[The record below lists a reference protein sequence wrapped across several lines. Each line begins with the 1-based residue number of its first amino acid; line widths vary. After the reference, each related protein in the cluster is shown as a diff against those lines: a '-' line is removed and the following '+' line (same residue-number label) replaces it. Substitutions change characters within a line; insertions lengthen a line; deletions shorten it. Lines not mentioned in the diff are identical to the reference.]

1 MRAPVSNTSKTN
13 VVVVADASSEPDA
26 SEMKLARDRISQA
39 YLGHWGGEETTERA
53 RRRIHWI
60 GSQVTGEKV
69 LDIGCSEGI
78 LAVLL
83 AREGFSV
90 LGIDVNSDA
99 LGYADHL
106 LKSENEFVQSKVEFV
121 HGDVINADLT
131 EGCFDTVVLGEVL
144 EHVLQPEL
152 MLERAFAYLKPGG
165 VFVMTTPFGVMPD
178 PDHKQ
183 TFSLSDI
190 KKLLQKRGSPKVFM
204 VNDGYISVVVE
215 KSESSQVWQEFDES
229 YLLRETEKGL
239 FESQSRLYSRL
250 KSQSERLEAS
260 WEGQAKLKQTIAAQ
274 TIEIEDGARRMR
286 ENEGEM
292 IEVRDR
298 LRDNLNRYFLAG
310 ARVEQLETEK
320 NSLKQ
325 QVDGLKVKLRN
336 VRSSSGGLDAKDSS
350 ELIKLREELVYQRF
364 YSSFEDF
371 KRAVEQ
377 SDSEYFV
384 FMFSGTTFIQKLR
397 ANRPIR
403 LTKIMRQMGVPVLF
417 NYHRWRNTDE
427 LPPYEDQLLFQ
438 SPIDYTQKLL
448 GELAQFTPAGKKCI
462 FVVSYPHPSIAKIL
476 NRFNAQGWLTIYD
489 CRDDWEE
496 FEKVGM
502 AKWFK
507 SAIEKYV
514 VKNCDAVCCVSSP
527 LQKKMQ
533 EYDQRKRVELLPN
546 GYDPNFLS
554 PDYEREPSSPP
565 KIGYFGHL
573 TSAWFDWDTL
583 RSVALARP
591 SYTFEIIGH
600 GAADDLDLPPNV
612 NLLGPKVHEE
622 ICQIAR
628 EWSVAII
635 CFKIGKLA
643 DGVDPIK
650 IYEYLG
656 LGLPVVSLRMP
667 QIDDYPYTQTA
678 DTVSEYTQAI
688 DKALDMKIDKE
699 ALDTWLAEN
708 TWDCRATR
716 MLEMAREVAG
726 KKKVEK
732 MFHS

>member
-1 MRAPVSNTSKTN
+1 MSTKSKTN
-13 VVVVADASSEPDA
+13 VVVVADDSSDA
-26 SEMKLARDRISQA
+26 GEMNLARDRIAQA
-39 YLGHWGGEETTERA
+39 YLGQWGGEETTERA

-60 GSQVTGEKV
+60 GSQVEGKKV

-99 LGYADHL
+99 LSYAGEL
-106 LKSENEFVQSKVEFV
+106 LKAENPFVHSQVEFV
-121 HGDVINADLT
+121 HGDILHADVG
-131 EGCFDTVVLGEVL
+131 EASFDTVVLGEVL

-152 MLERAFAYLKPGG
+152 MLDRAFACLKSGG
-165 VFVMTTPFGVMPD
+165 IFVMTTPFGVMPD

-190 KKLLQKRGSPKVFM
+190 RDLLQGRGSPRVFM
-204 VNDGYISVVVE
+204 VNDGYISVVIQ
-215 KSESSQVWQEFDES
+215 KSESPQAWQEFGES

-250 KSQSERLEAS
+250 RSQSERLEAS
-260 WEGQAKLKQTIAAQ
+260 WAGQAKLKQTLAAQ
-274 TIEIEDGARRMR
+274 ASEIEDGARRVR
-286 ENEGEM
+286 ENEREM

-298 LRDNLNRYFLAG
+298 LRDNLHRYLLAG
-310 ARVEQLETEK
+310 ARLEQLEQEK
-320 NSLKQ
+320 NVLSKKVGSLQ
-325 QVDGLKVKLRN
+325 AQLRN
-336 VRSSSGGLDAKDSS
+336 VRPASGGLDAKASN
-350 ELIKLREELVYQRF
+350 ELIRLREELDYQHF
-364 YSSFEDF
+364 YRSFEAF
-371 KRAVEQ
+371 KRAVEK

-403 LTKIMRQMGVPVLF
+403 LTKTMRQMGVPVLF

-427 LPPYEDQLLFQ
+427 LPPYEDELLFQ
-438 SPIDYTQKLL
+438 SPIDYTEKLL
-448 GELAQFTPAGKKCI
+448 AELTQFRPKGKKCV
-462 FVVSYPHPSIAKIL
+462 FVVSYPHPSIARIL

-533 EYDQRKRVELLPN
+533 QYDQSKRVELLPN
-546 GYDPNFLS
+546 AYDPLFLS
-554 PDYEREPSSPP
+554 SNYQRKPSSPP

-583 RSVALARP
+583 RNVAIARP
-591 SYTFEIIGH
+591 SYIFEIIGH
-600 GAADDLDLPPNV
+600 GAADDLELPPNV

-622 ICQIAR
+622 ISQIAQ
-628 EWSVAII
+628 EWSVTII

-667 QIDDYPYTQTA
+667 QIDDYPYTQTVE
-678 DTVSEYTQAI
+678 TVSEYTKAI
-688 DKALDMKIDKE
+688 DRALDLKIDRKALS
-699 ALDTWLAEN
+699 AWLTDN
-708 TWDCRATR
+708 TWDSRAIR
-716 MLEMAREVAG
+716 MLEMASEVVG